1 MSSEEDKSSKTE
13 QPTQKKLDD
22 ARRRGQVAK
31 SQEVNHWFMIMA
43 FGLLIGF
50 FGPSVATDIKQAM
63 EPFVAKPHAI
73 PAHPANLGA
82 MIVEM
87 IVDIFW
93 ALFIPML
100 ITVFAG
106 LFANFIQIGPLLTA
120 EQLKPKLE
128 KVSLIKGA
136 QRLFSMKSLVEF
148 AKGIAKLSIVT
159 LAVVLVMY
167 PYRDELTN
175 MAGISL
181 PEMLEILRWMAVKVI
196 VAVLSV
202 LLVIAVAD
210 FAFQQYK
217 HNEEMMM
224 SKKEVKDEQK
234 QTEGDPQVKQKMKQ
248 LRQEKSRK
256 RMMAEVPDATA
267 VVTNPTHFAVALKY
281 VQAEMA
287 APRVVA
293 KGQDLIAYRIREVA
307 RENDVPIVE
316 NPPLA
321 RALYE
326 TVELDQEIPP
336 EHYKAVAQVI
346 GYVMRLRG
354 GRQGRAAG

>member
-1 MSSEEDKSSKTE
+1 VSSEEDKSSKTE

-31 SQEVNHWFMIMA
+31 SQEVNHWFMIAA

-50 FGPSVATDIKQAM
+50 FGPSAASDIKQAM

-73 PAHPANLGA
+73 PADPGNLGA
-82 MIVEM
+82 MIVET
-87 IVDIFW
+87 IVEIFW

-128 KVSLIKGA
+128 KISLIKGT

-175 MAGISL
+175 LAGISL

-210 FAFQQYK
+210 FAFQQFK

-281 VQAEMA
+281 IQAEMA
-287 APRVVA
+287 APKVVA
-293 KGQDLIAYRIREVA
+293 KGQDLVAYRIREVA

-321 RALYE
+321 RVLYD

-346 GYVMRLRG
+346 GYVMRQRG
-354 GRQGRAAG
+354 GQQGRAAG

>member
-1 MSSEEDKSSKTE
+1 VSSDEDKSSKTE

-22 ARRRGQVAK
+22 AKKKGQVAK
-31 SQEVNHWFMIMA
+31 SQEVNHFFIIMS
-43 FGLLIGF
+43 FGMLLGF
-50 FGPSVATDIKQAM
+50 FGPGVATDIKQTM
-63 EPFVAKPHAI
+63 EPFVAKPHQI
-73 PAHPANLGA
+73 PAAPDGMGDLIYEAV
-82 MIVEM
+82 I
-87 IVDIFW
+87 DILW
-93 ALFIPML
+93 ALSMPMIL
-100 ITVFAG
+100 TVFLG
-106 LFANFIQIGPLLTA
+106 LLANFIQIGPLLSV
-120 EQLKPKLE
+120 EQLKPKPE
-128 KVSLIKGA
+128 KISLIKGA
-136 QRLFSMKSLVEF
+136 QRLFSLKSLVEF

-175 MAGISL
+175 LAGISM
-181 PEMLEILRWMAVKVI
+181 PEMMEMLQWMAVKVI

-202 LLVIAVAD
+202 LIIIAVMD
-210 FAFQQYK
+210 FAFQKFK
-217 HNEEMMM
+217 HHEEMMM

-248 LRQEKSRK
+248 LRQEKSRN

-267 VVTNPTHFAVALKY
+267 VVSNPTHFAVALKY
-281 VQAEMA
+281 VQAEMN

-293 KGQDLIAYRIREVA
+293 KGQDLVAYRIKETA

-321 RALYE
+321 RALFE
-326 TVELDQEIPP
+326 TVDLDQEIPP

-346 GYVMRLRG
+346 SYVMRLRG
-354 GRQGRAAG
+354 GQQRAAG

>member
-1 MSSEEDKSSKTE
+1 MSSDEDKSSKTE

-22 ARRRGQVAK
+22 AKKKGQVAK
-31 SQEVNHWFMIMA
+31 SQEVNHFFILMA
-43 FGLLIGF
+43 FGLLLGF
-50 FGPSVATDIKQAM
+50 FGPAVATDIKNAVV
-63 EPFVAKPHAI
+63 PFVAKPHQI
-73 PAHPANLGA
+73 PAAPDGMGDLIYEAVIDVL
-82 MIVEM
+82 
-87 IVDIFW
+87 W
-93 ALFIPML
+93 ALSLPMIL
-100 ITVFAG
+100 TMFFG
-106 LFANFIQIGPLLTA
+106 LLANFIQIGPLLSA
-120 EQLKPKLE
+120 EQLKPKPE
-128 KVSLIKGA
+128 KISLIKGA
-136 QRLFSMKSLVEF
+136 QRLFSLKSLVEF

-175 MAGISL
+175 LAGISM
-181 PEMLEILRWMAVKVI
+181 PQMMEMLQWMAVKVI

-202 LLVIAVAD
+202 LIIIAVLD
-210 FAFQQYK
+210 FAFQKFK
-217 HNEEMMM
+217 HTEDMMM

-267 VVTNPTHFAVALKY
+267 VVANPTHFAVALKY
-281 VQAEMA
+281 VQAEMN

-293 KGQDLIAYRIREVA
+293 KGQDLIAYRIKEVA
-307 RENDVPIVE
+307 RENDIPIVE

-321 RALYE
+321 RALYD

-346 GYVMRLRG
+346 SYVMRLRG
-354 GRQGRAAG
+354 GHQRAAG

>member
-22 ARRRGQVAK
+22 ARRKGQVAK
-31 SQEVNHWFMIMA
+31 SQEVNHFFIIIA

-50 FGPSVATDIKQAM
+50 FSPAVATDIKNAL
-63 EPFVAKPHAI
+63 EPFVAKPHDI
-73 PAHPANLGA
+73 PAAADGMGDL
-82 MIVEM
+82 IYETVIE
-87 IVDIFW
+87 ILW
-93 ALFIPML
+93 ALSLPMI
-100 ITVFAG
+100 ITVFLG
-106 LFANFIQIGPLLTA
+106 LFANFVQIGPLLSA
-120 EQLKPKLE
+120 EQLKPKPE
-128 KVSLIKGA
+128 KISLIKGA
-136 QRLFSMKSLVEF
+136 QRLFSLKSLVEF
-148 AKGIAKLSIVT
+148 AKGIAKLSVVT
-159 LAVVLVMY
+159 LVVLLVMY

-175 MAGISL
+175 LAGITF
-181 PEMLEILRWMAVKVI
+181 PEMLEILRWMAIKVI
-196 VAVLSV
+196 LAVLSV
-202 LLVIAVAD
+202 LIIIAVAD
-210 FAFQQYK
+210 FAFQKYK

-267 VVTNPTHFAVALKY
+267 VVSNPTHFAVALKY
-281 VQAEMA
+281 VQAEMD

-293 KGQDLIAYRIREVA
+293 KGQDLIAYRIKEVA
-307 RENDVPIVE
+307 RENDIPIVE

-321 RALYE
+321 RALYD

-346 GYVMRLRG
+346 SYVMRLRG
-354 GRQGRAAG
+354 GQQRAAG

>member
-1 MSSEEDKSSKTE
+1 VSSDEDKSSKTE

-22 ARRRGQVAK
+22 ARKKGQVAK
-31 SQEVNHWFMIMA
+31 SQEVNHFFIIMS

-50 FGPSVATDIKQAM
+50 FGPGVARDIKQAM
-63 EPFVAKPHAI
+63 EPFVAKPHQI
-73 PAHPANLGA
+73 PAAPDQMGDL
-82 MIVEM
+82 IYETV
-87 IVDIFW
+87 IDILW
-93 ALFIPML
+93 ALSMPML
-100 ITVFAG
+100 ITVFLG
-106 LFANFIQIGPLLTA
+106 LFANFVQIGPLLSA
-120 EQLKPKLE
+120 EQLKPKPE

-136 QRLFSMKSLVEF
+136 QRLFSLKSIVEF

-159 LAVVLVMY
+159 LCVVLVMY

-175 MAGISL
+175 LAGISM
-181 PEMLEILRWMAVKVI
+181 PAMMEMLKWMAVKVI

-202 LLVIAVAD
+202 LIVIAVLD
-210 FAFQQYK
+210 FAFQKFK

-267 VVTNPTHFAVALKY
+267 VVSNPTHFAVALKY
-281 VQAEMA
+281 VQAEMN

-293 KGQDLIAYRIREVA
+293 KGQDLIAYRIKEVA
-307 RENDVPIVE
+307 RENDIPVVE

-321 RALYE
+321 RALYD

-346 GYVMRLRG
+346 SYVMRLRG
-354 GRQGRAAG
+354 GQRQATG